1 MRNFKS
7 FTFFLCIVLMHSFN
21 SLQAQ
26 DARRSILKVLEDQ
39 RIAWNQGDLKTY
51 MEGYW
56 HSDSLVFIGKNGPKY
71 GWDNTLAN
79 YQKSYPDVNAM
90 GYLDFAN
97 LQITLLNNKF
107 AYVSGSWK
115 LTRTKDE
122 LKGYFTLLF
131 KKVKGKWV
139 IVSDHSS

>member
-7 FTFFLCIVLMHSFN
+7 FTFFLCIVLMHCFN

-26 DARRSILKVLEDQ
+26 GARQSILKVLEDQ
-39 RIAWNQGDLKTY
+39 RLAWNQGDLKTY

-97 LQITLLNNKF
+97 LHITLLHNKF

>member
-7 FTFFLCIVLMHSFN
+7 FTFFLCIILMHGFN